1 MVGEC
6 VLLVQFHVYRQFH
19 CCGFCVVYPPLEVCP
34 FIRAIGCGALYA
46 GIFRADAAGK
56 YDAGRFLVLFVPG
69 CVSGGYD
76 SLHGG
81 EDCRTFFV
89 RTGMV
94 RICLLNT
101 DAARFTTL

>member
-46 GIFRADAAGK
+46 GIFRADAAGNMMLEGFWYYLFLGVFQAATIHYMVAK
-56 YDAGRFLVLFVPG
+56 IVGPFLFGRG
-69 CVSGGYD
+69 WCGYA
-76 SLHGG
+76 
-81 EDCRTFFV
+81 C
-89 RTGMV
+89 
-94 RICLLNT
+94 
-101 DAARFTTL
+101 